1 MTSAEEVGDWAITT
15 GALPSRT
22 DALADLTYDVNVGS
36 VEKAIAVAK
45 EVLPYAEEDGAY
57 MLTPSTLTYTIIR
70 EALYTVLEDGD
81 IDACL
86 ATIQSQAET
95 MLNENFNR

>member
-1 MTSAEEVGDWAITT
+1 M
-15 GALPSRT
+15 LPGF
-22 DALADLTYDVNVGS
+22 LF
-36 VEKAIAVAK
+36 
-45 EVLPYAEEDGAY
+45 
-57 MLTPSTLTYTIIR
+57 R

-95 MLNENFNR
+95 MLSENYNR

>member
-1 MTSAEEVGDWAITT
+1 
-15 GALPSRT
+15 
-22 DALADLTYDVNVGS
+22 VNVGS
-36 VEKAIAVAK
+36 VEKAIGVAK
-45 EVLPYAEEDGAY
+45 EVLQYAEEDGAY